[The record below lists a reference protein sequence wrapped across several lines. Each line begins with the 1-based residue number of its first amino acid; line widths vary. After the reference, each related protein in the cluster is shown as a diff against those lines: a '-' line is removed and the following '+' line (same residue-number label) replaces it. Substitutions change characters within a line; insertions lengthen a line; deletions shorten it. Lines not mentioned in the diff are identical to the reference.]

1 MNLPDDAIVFQNVC
15 KTYGL
20 YTSKWQMVKEALGFK
35 NKKEVQQFFALN
47 NVNLTIK
54 KGERIGLVGRNGAGK
69 STLLKLITG
78 NFAQTSGTIVVNGQV
93 QALMNTGV
101 GFHPEFTGL
110 ENIKASL
117 LYNGLSK
124 DQFDVAVEDIIDFVE
139 LGDFLH
145 QPLKVYSLGMQ
156 SRLFFAV
163 ATAIQPEIL
172 IIDEVLGA
180 GDAYFSAKSAERMK
194 KLTNSGCTLILVS
207 HSAQQ
212 VLQFCD
218 HAYWLESGEIV
229 MQGEAIDIIKAYE
242 EYTKKLENEANS
254 NSNPQPIQSKSV
266 IQSKW
271 LRDKLLNEVL
281 MNHNVM
287 NNPMGQNANP
297 FADSAKQIGI
307 SRWPSLESGL
317 KIEDIRVLDASGNVI
332 NQVGVNQT
340 LDIEISILAEET
352 GQYDVYFVI
361 LLFTEDGRWLT
372 RHASSLQQVKL
383 KQGEIYTTHLQYEQ
397 VLLGNGK
404 YMFSAAIY
412 KILDLKDLSNARYY
426 DLLSRSFE
434 FKVVGEYLDDTTV
447 FHHPARWSSPAN
459 GQSRPAVTAQN
470 QTMIEVQ

>member
-1 MNLPDDAIVFQNVC
+1 MSLPDDAIIFQNVC

-35 NKKEVQQFFALN
+35 SKKITEQFYALN
-47 NVNLTIK
+47 NINLTIK

-78 NFAQTSGTIVVNGQV
+78 NFAQTTGSIIVNGSV
-93 QALMNTGV
+93 QALMNMGI

-124 DQFDVAVEDIIDFVE
+124 GQFDAAVADVIDFVE
-139 LGDFLH
+139 LGDFLN
-145 QPLKVYSLGMQ
+145 QPMKVYSLGMQ

-194 KLTNSGCTLILVS
+194 KLTSSGCTLILVS
-207 HSAQQ
+207 HSTQQ
-212 VLQFCD
+212 VLQFCEY
-218 HAYWLESGEIV
+218 AYWLECGEIV
-229 MQGEAIDIIKAYE
+229 MQGAAIDIVKAYE
-242 EYTKKLENEANS
+242 AYTKKLEIEANF
-254 NSNPQPIQSKSV
+254 NANLQSIKTQSV

-271 LRDKLLNEVL
+271 LREKLLREILETHQAVSSSINQDTSSL
-281 MNHNVM
+281 
-287 NNPMGQNANP
+287 
-297 FADSAKQIGI
+297 DLTKKIGI
-307 SRWPSLESGL
+307 SRWPSLEAGL
-317 KIEDIRVLDASGNVI
+317 KINDIRVLNCAGEVI
-332 NQVGVNQT
+332 NQMITNQA
-340 LDIEISILAEET
+340 LNIEISILAEEER
-352 GQYDVYFVI
+352 QYDVYFVI

-372 RHASSLQQVKL
+372 RHVSPLHQLIL
-383 KQGEIYTTHLQYEQ
+383 KKDEYYAIHLQYER

-404 YMFSAAIY
+404 YIFSAAIY
-412 KILDLKDLSNARYY
+412 SILDLNDLSTARYY

-434 FKVVGEYLDDTTV
+434 FNVVSEHRDDASL
-447 FHHPARWSSPAN
+447 FYHPAKWVKATENDSHQAIKIQDHSIM
-459 GQSRPAVTAQN
+459 QV
-470 QTMIEVQ
+470 